1 MKGRLYQKLLSAEA
15 KVEKL
20 EKQNTKL
27 KAELDGYKEKA
38 KKHDEFIQQEF
49 EDKQNGI
56 IRS

>member
-15 KVEKL
+15 TIQRL

-49 EDKQNGI
+49 EDKQNT
-56 IRS
+56 